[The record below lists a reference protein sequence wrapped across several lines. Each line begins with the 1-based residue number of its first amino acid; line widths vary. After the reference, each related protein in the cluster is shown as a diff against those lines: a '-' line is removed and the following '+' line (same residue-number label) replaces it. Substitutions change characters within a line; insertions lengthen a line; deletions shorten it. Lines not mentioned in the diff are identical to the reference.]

1 MTDDERQWSEWIQ
14 QARNGDESSYRQ
26 LLESLGEVIERYLR
40 RRFGALDFLEDIV
53 QESLLAIHQ
62 ARHTY
67 TPDRPFRPWMLAI
80 VRYKAIDMLRKRNVR
95 QHGGWVEKE
104 TNRPSEQHS
113 LEDSAEA
120 LLESEQLFQGIKP
133 ASREALILTKVAGLS
148 NLEAAERLGVSEAA
162 MKVRVH
168 RALKELRNHL
178 KLQ

>member
-1 MTDDERQWSEWIQ
+1 MTDDERQWSEWMQ

-26 LLESLGEVIERYLR
+26 LLESLGDVIERYLR

-67 TPDRPFRPWMLAI
+67 APDRPFRPWMLAI
-80 VRYKAIDMLRKRNVR
+80 VRYKAIDLLRKKNVR
-95 QHGGWVEKE
+95 QDLDRVE
-104 TNRPSEQHS
+104 RDPPEQHS
-113 LEDSAEA
+113 LEDGAEA

-133 ASREALILTKVAGLS
+133 SSREALILTKVAGLS
-148 NLEAAERLGVSEAA
+148 NLEAAQRLGVSEAA